1 MRGPLVVLILSSF
14 LLLSAQG
21 TAQAQHQDGT
31 LALGAQIGLGMQWSA
46 RNSDLKDSMEGYMAL
61 GTGVDDI
68 TNSAG
73 FSGGGWLFADYYLSN
88 MLALE
93 AGLGFVSKGA
103 HWKTSASVLGFS
115 EDLDVWYKFAYM
127 EIPLGVKLAIRNFR
141 VTALLLLN
149 IALSG
154 KTKFESDGDD
164 QEDDWDDDQWDDWR
178 RFNIGMRLGAGYAIP
193 VGPIVIVPGVDWST
207 HFINELDIDDSDA
220 GLRLMNFFF
229 NVGVEFGIPL

>member
-1 MRGPLVVLILSSF
+1 MRGPLVVFMASSF
-14 LLLSAQG
+14 LLLGIQG
-21 TAQAQHQDGT
+21 TAQAQHRDGT

-46 RNSDLKDSMEGYMAL
+46 RNSDMKDNMQ
-61 GTGVDDI
+61 GVMVAGSGVEDI

-93 AGLGFVSKGA
+93 AGLGFVSKGT
-103 HWKTSASVLGFS
+103 HWKTTASVLNFS
-115 EDLDVWYKFAYM
+115 QDIDIWYKLAYM
-127 EIPLGVKLAIRNFR
+127 EIPLGVKLDISRFR

-154 KTKFESDGDD
+154 KTKAESGGDE
-164 QEDDWDDDQWDDWR
+164 QESEWEDEAWDDWR
-178 RFNIGMRLGAGYAIP
+178 RFNIGMRLGVGYAIP

-207 HFINELDIDDSDA
+207 HFINELDIEDSDA

-229 NVGVEFGIPL
+229 NVGVEYGI